1 MSNLKKV
8 TLNVTLED
16 HGEAYQVTVLD
27 DAFRTIASGSGNL
40 SVDLPPGIYKVQANI
55 TRKAWENI
63 VLLKPGS
70 ETINVS
76 VPILSI
82 NSPIPLPDTAQYR
95 EYHKQ
100 AAEIESHKVH
110 LRAGS
115 GSAIFVFARHYS
127 GDNHETTTSPVHPF
141 NGMTLHDANGV
152 QIADLQSISASNT
165 SPEMDPWAACNI
177 LIDPGFYRLRSTLS
191 TGDQVEQP
199 LYASRGWQLQIF
211 ALQSA
216 FCVQPEDARANL
228 VDASLSYA
236 RFNPDDIDPCGG
248 FNLDFPQKQESYR
261 LTELARQGLLE
272 KRPVLKSE
280 INNMMWQKFENPML
294 GIMGGHLMLMDPS
307 PNLEFLGVV
316 IENLRAMLR
325 NHPDVEALALPL
337 NQTGAPFIFDHLPM
351 FRRSWNLVLKAS
363 VQRPEIVPI
372 DSEASNLSNHLWGE
386 GMWLFST
393 VKPAEADVNS
403 SSVVKSFVSRQLKQS
418 AFTDYE
424 SAVVTQMAATGKRKT
439 FAFYSRGETLHPK
452 DLPKLDDTTVE
463 MMVDTLGVPRG
474 NVELLIQRATDKAD
488 LFKSAQTKL
497 PSSTQRKIT
506 KKKIVSEI
514 RNATTGNKEDL
525 LKKVAQLLNEN
536 SESSRIAAIGILQA
550 QPETKFFSFIL
561 DAISQSRSAFEQFQ
575 ALSSAQSFLPKLS
588 TKQKSQLKKVIRS
601 QLGDQ
606 PAQSIEAG
614 SDRRVLSEMIL
625 RKIK

>member
-1 MSNLKKV
+1 MSNSNKV
-8 TLNVTLED
+8 TLNVFIKD
-16 HGEAYQVTVLD
+16 QGEAYQITVLD
-27 DAFRTIASGSGNL
+27 DAFRTVASGSGNL
-40 SVDLPPGIYKVQANI
+40 SVDLLPGIYKVQAHI
-55 TRKAWENI
+55 TRQLWENL

-70 ETINVS
+70 ETINVD

-82 NSPIPLPDTAQYR
+82 TSPVPLSNTAQYR
-95 EYHKQ
+95 EYHMH
-100 AAEIESHKVH
+100 AAVTESHKVH
-110 LRAGS
+110 FRTGA

-127 GDNHETTTSPVHPF
+127 GDNLEKTSSLVHPF
-141 NGMTLHDANGV
+141 NGMTLHDASGV
-152 QIADLQSISASNT
+152 QIADLQSISASDIT
-165 SPEMDPWAACNI
+165 PGMDPWAACNI
-177 LIDPGFYRLRSTLS
+177 LIDPGYYRLRTTLS
-191 TGDQVEQP
+191 SGDQVEQP
-199 LYASRGWQLQIF
+199 LYTSRGWQLQIF

-216 FCVQPEDARANL
+216 FCPEPEEVRADL
-228 VDASLSYA
+228 VDASISYA
-236 RFNPDDIDPCGG
+236 KFNPDDLEQCGG
-248 FNLDFPQKQESYR
+248 FNPYYPDKQESYR

-280 INNMMWQKFENPML
+280 INNMMWRKFENPML
-294 GIMGGHLMLMDPS
+294 GIMGCHLMLINPS
-307 PNLEFLGVV
+307 PNMDFFGKVIKNLRRMLGV
-316 IENLRAMLR
+316 
-325 NHPDVEALALPL
+325 HPDVEALALL
-337 NQTGAPFIFDHLPM
+337 LYESETAYLFKTLPM
-351 FRRSWNLVLKAS
+351 LRKSWNLVLQAS
-363 VQRPEIVPI
+363 VNRPEIVPI

-386 GMWLFST
+386 GMWVFST

-403 SSVVKSFVSRQLKQS
+403 CSVVKSFVSRQLKQS

-424 SAVVTQMAATGKRKT
+424 RAVVTQMAATDERQPIAFNPLFKT
-439 FAFYSRGETLHPK
+439 PHPEE
-452 DLPKLDDTTVE
+452 LPKLDDITAK
-463 MMVDTLGVPRG
+463 MMVETLGIPRG

-497 PSSTQRKIT
+497 PPSTQRKIT

-536 SESSRIAAIGILQA
+536 SESSRIAAIGILQT
-550 QPETKFFSFIL
+550 QPDTKFFHFII

-588 TKQKSQLKKVIRS
+588 TKQKSQLKKVITS

-606 PAQSIEAG
+606 PEQSIEAG